1 MSAINTYLETG
12 EGPSLWLVRI
22 KPDSIRG
29 SHMLRRPAKASFT
42 KAGGWTPLEQPSRD
56 MLLALATTRESNKS
70 GSPLVFDVC
79 SPQEAREL
87 EARETTKA
95 RARSGKRTVAEAI
108 GSRIVEP
115 KPAARPQAAAEKAK
129 PAPTAEAP
137 RGRGRPPKRAPE
149 PIPEPE
155 PEQPPTPDEG
165 IVDFDVDD
173 DDDGT

>member
-1 MSAINTYLETG
+1 MNAINMYLETG

-29 SHMLRRPAKASFT
+29 SHMLRRPTKVTLT
-42 KAGGWTPLEQPSRD
+42 KAGGWTPLERPSRD
-56 MLLALATTRESNKS
+56 LLLALATTRESNKS

-115 KPAARPQAAAEKAK
+115 KPAARPQAATERAK
-129 PAPTAEAP
+129 PAPPAEAP

-155 PEQPPTPDEG
+155 PEPEQPSTPDEG

-173 DDDGT
+173 DGT